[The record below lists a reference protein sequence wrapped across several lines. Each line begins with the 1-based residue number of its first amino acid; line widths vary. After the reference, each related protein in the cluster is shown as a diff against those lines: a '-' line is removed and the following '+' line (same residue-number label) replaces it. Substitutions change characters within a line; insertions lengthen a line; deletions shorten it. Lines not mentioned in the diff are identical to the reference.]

1 MRTWDAHFF
10 LGIIEAVAYEVTK
23 RIKGRDYRYR
33 VESARDSETGRTGT
47 RWTYLGKLEDGELVA
62 PARSAA
68 RRVTHDEIVAVTAKL
83 LESRDASRVTVA
95 VITHHAGISPGTFYR
110 HFPDRDAAFGAALT
124 ALCEQCFDELPALDP
139 PIGSLEAERARLDG
153 WFRALHQGVL
163 RGRALRWFLT
173 SAGHDKFETLI
184 RQSALRIDPR
194 ALLSEYFRALHRAGL
209 ARIGDA
215 EALAHGVMRLNAAIV
230 RDMALHGEAQAGALE
245 RWAEVFPV
253 IERAVF
259 A

>member
-1 MRTWDAHFF
+1 
-10 LGIIEAVAYEVTK
+10 VSYEVTK

-33 VESARDSETGRTGT
+33 VESARHPETGRAAT
-47 RWTYLGKLEDGELVA
+47 RWTYLGKLEDGELIA
-62 PARSAA
+62 PARSVA

-83 LESRDASRVTVA
+83 LETRDASRVTVS

-124 ALCEQCFDELPALDP
+124 VLCEQCFDDLPALDP
-139 PIGSLEAERARLDG
+139 PVESLDG
-153 WFRALHQGVL
+153 ERVRLNRWFEALHQGVL

-173 SAGHDKFETLI
+173 TAGHDKFEALI
-184 RQSALRIDPR
+184 RGSALRIDPR
-194 ALLSEYFRALHRAGL
+194 TLLTGYFRMLHDAGL
-209 ARIGDA
+209 ARISDA
-215 EALAHGVMRLNAAIV
+215 ETLANGVMRLNASIV
-230 RDMALHGEAQAGALE
+230 RDMALHNDLEAGATE

>member
-1 MRTWDAHFF
+1 MS
-10 LGIIEAVAYEVTK
+10 YEVTK

-33 VESARDSETGRTGT
+33 VESARDPQTGRTGT
-47 RWTYLGKLEDGELVA
+47 RWTYIGKLEGGELIA

-110 HFPDRDAAFGAALT
+110 HFSDRDAAFGAAL
-124 ALCEQCFDELPALDP
+124 AAVCAKCFEDLPPLDAP
-139 PIGSLEAERARLDG
+139 VGSIAVERVRLNG
-153 WFRALHQGVL
+153 WFVALHRSVL
-163 RGRALRWFLT
+163 RRRSLRWFLT
-173 SAGHDKFETLI
+173 TSGYEKFEAMI
-184 RQSALRIDPR
+184 RESGIGNDPR
-194 ALLSEYFRALHRAGL
+194 TVLARYFRALHRAGI
-209 ARIGDA
+209 ARIADA
-215 EALAHGVMRLNAAIV
+215 QMLANGVMRMNASIV
-230 RDMALHGEAQAGALE
+230 RDMALQADPDAAAAQ